1 MDPIFPTETSLIL
14 IRLLIAHFIT
24 DFFLQSNEG
33 IRNKVQY
40 GIRSAYL
47 WKHIVMITVLSW
59 MAIGSLNS
67 LPQAIFIGFTHLLI
81 DWGKITL
88 AARTNIRYK
97 NGYQLRLFLADQIL
111 HIIMI
116 VMVWLWLINGWEAF
130 GILSIRLW
138 LNYQLF
144 LGILAYVFVI
154 RPVSYMVKF
163 LTEKWISDLEHAEVG
178 LKDAGMWIGY
188 LERTLILTFV
198 FLDQYAAIGLLVTAK
213 SVLRLID
220 KPEAPR
226 IDVGNKLLFNAR
238 KHTEYVLIGTF
249 ISFTFALSTGLLVK
263 WLL

>member
-1 MDPIFPTETSLIL
+1 
-14 IRLLIAHFIT
+14 
-24 DFFLQSNEG
+24 
-33 IRNKVQY
+33 
-40 GIRSAYL
+40 
-47 WKHIVMITVLSW
+47 
-59 MAIGSLNS
+59 
-67 LPQAIFIGFTHLLI
+67 
-81 DWGKITL
+81 
-88 AARTNIRYK
+88 
-97 NGYQLRLFLADQIL
+97 
-111 HIIMI
+111 MI

-154 RPVSYMVKF
+154 GPVSYMVKF